1 MTEEPSLKLL
11 RRLLLF
17 LSFLVMAVGV
27 ASIILTR
34 QSISYGIKE
43 TSMIQRGADRMAVS
57 QVLCVDLEFWTRV
70 LLFVG
75 QGVLP
80 GLSVVASPMRNEY
93 RLTRLD
99 PLLCGCRRSRHA
111 QRSL

>member
-57 QVLCVDLEFWTRV
+57 QVLCIDSDHCVTTAFA
-70 LLFVG
+70 
-75 QGVLP
+75 GVLP
-80 GLSVVASPMRNEY
+80 GLSAVPVVSPKRKE
-93 RLTRLD
+93 
-99 PLLCGCRRSRHA
+99 
-111 QRSL
+111 